1 MGGRV
6 VGERDCV
13 SLPEVIRR
21 SPTGRV
27 PQWVLDEAV
36 GRPVEP
42 VPFRGASSGLLE
54 GSHRPRSRGKGGFR
68 LLVAVGLAGCLGA
81 AALYLDGYRLGQ
93 SQVPSEAVVV
103 AGGPPLNV
111 PAGPVGAPG
120 FAPPAGVG
128 EMTVPR
134 GVPPAVPAP
143 TDPDAVRF
151 LNQAGGGQP
160 VTWSPCRPIHYV
172 TRAGVG
178 PPRGNALVAEAI
190 AQISVATGL
199 AFIDD
204 GATTEAPTETRP
216 AYQPERYG
224 DRWAPVLIAWAD
236 EAEVPGLAGDVAGEA
251 GPVWV
256 TTPSG
261 DRTYLSGAVHLD
273 VEITDWP
280 DTLIR
285 TVILH
290 ELGHLVG
297 LDHVDDTTQLM
308 FESSMAERFG
318 AGDLAGLAALGRGP
332 CQPDI

>member
-1 MGGRV
+1 M
-6 VGERDCV
+6 
-13 SLPEVIRR
+13 
-21 SPTGRV
+21 
-27 PQWVLDEAV
+27 
-36 GRPVEP
+36 
-42 VPFRGASSGLLE
+42 
-54 GSHRPRSRGKGGFR
+54 R
-68 LLVAVGLAGCLGA
+68 LLVAVVLAGCLGV
-81 AALYLDGYRLGQ
+81 AALYLEGYRLEQ

-120 FAPPAGVG
+120 FAPPAGLG
-128 EMTVPR
+128 EMPVPR

-143 TDPDAVRF
+143 TAPNGVRF
-151 LNQAGGGQP
+151 LNEAGGGQP

-172 TRAGVG
+172 SRAGSG
-178 PPRGNALVAEAI
+178 PLRGSTLVAEAI
-190 AQISVATGL
+190 AQVSVATGL
-199 AFIDD
+199 TFIDD
-204 GATTEAPTETRP
+204 GATTEAPIETRP
-216 AYQPERYG
+216 AYQPDRYG

-236 EAEVPGLAGDVAGEA
+236 EAEVPGLADTVAGEA

-261 DRTYLSGAVHLD
+261 DRTYLSGVVHLD
-273 VEITDWP
+273 VEMTGWS
-280 DTLIR
+280 DTLVR

-308 FESSMAERFG
+308 FESSMAEGFG
-318 AGDLAGLAALGRGP
+318 SGDRAGFAALGRGP